1 MNELVPG
8 LWHWTAPH
16 DHINSEV
23 SSYYLAAERVI
34 IDPMLPPG
42 GLAWFEQ
49 HGAPEHALLSNRH
62 HDRQAW
68 RLHETFG
75 ATVHCIRNGVYE
87 LDGRGPVEPFDFGD
101 ELPGGVVVHEVDVDL
116 PRRDGAAHPR
126 PPSAGVRR
134 RRRQRLGRRRA
145 GIRPRLSDGRSRA
158 DQARACATPTAACS
172 SSTSTRSC
180 WPTARRSPPAA
191 RTRCD
196 GSSTIA
202 VELRHTI

>member
-23 SSYYLAAERVI
+23 SSYYLSAERVI

-49 HGAPEHALLSNRH
+49 HGPPAHALLSNRH

-68 RLHETFG
+68 RLHEAFG
-75 ATVHCIRNGVYE
+75 TTVHCIRNGVYE

-101 ELPGGVVVHEVDVDL
+101 ELPG
-116 PRRDGAAHPR
+116 RR
-126 PPSAGVRR
+126 
-134 RRRQRLGRRRA
+134 GRRTRSIRSA
-145 GIRPRLSDGRSRA
+145 PTRPRCTSPPTERWRVPTVSSA
-158 DQARACATPTAACS
+158 ARAKASWHSSPTF
-172 SSTSTRSC
+172 
-180 WPTARRSPPAA
+180 
-191 RTRCD
+191 
-196 GSSTIA
+196 
-202 VELRHTI
+202 